1 MLVQIVPVSLDLRT
15 MLSCRVVEN
24 FFNVNSSEIA
34 AECLKMFEVSNGA
47 KGVATRKR
55 RFVKKYVLNSSI
67 VCEICAIC
75 S

>member
-1 MLVQIVPVSLDLRT
+1 
-15 MLSCRVVEN
+15 VVEN

-34 AECLKMFEVSNGA
+34 AKCLKMFRVSDVAEV
-47 KGVATRKR
+47 VATRKDR
-55 RFVKKYVLNSSI
+55 SVKKYVLNGSV